1 MKALGA
7 ILFLCLA
14 GANYS
19 NAADKKVEA
28 VMAEDADTE
37 PTDAFG
43 PETPKLYAFFRS
55 QGTTKGDKLR
65 AVWIA
70 EDVGDAAD
78 ANTTIDEATL
88 VADKDNFFGAFSLS
102 KPDDGW
108 PEGKYRVDIYLGDTV
123 ATSVKF
129 RIEAGAKSANE
140 EKSSDE

>member
-7 ILFLCLA
+7 VLLLCLA
-14 GANYS
+14 GASYLT
-19 NAADKKVEA
+19 AADKKVEA

-37 PTDAFG
+37 PTDVFG
-43 PETPKLYAFFRS
+43 PDTPKLYAFFRS

-70 EDVGDAAD
+70 EDVGGAAD

-88 VADKDNFFGAFSLS
+88 VADKDDFFGAFSLS

-108 PEGKYRVDIYLGDTV
+108 PEGKYRVDIYLGDAV
-123 ATSVKF
+123 AISVKF
-129 RIEAGAKSANE
+129 KIEAGVKSSQ